1 MKRAASDAE
10 GRDLRAFPQ
19 AWHIRRTM
27 AQADTD
33 GAPTDV
39 RAAEIDHAAERLRAG
54 EVVRV
59 ALPGRGVALCTTLDD
74 VKTAQRGKIPARAVR
89 LDRGAAR

>member
-1 MKRAASDAE
+1 MRESSA
-10 GRDLRAFPQ
+10 
-19 AWHIRRTM
+19 AWHSWHTM

-59 ALPGRGVALCTTLDD
+59 AIPGCGVALCTSLDD
-74 VKTAQRGKIPARAVR
+74 VKAAQRGKIPARAVR